1 MSQRNRH
8 LFTGIILLSVLFPV
22 IVVGESSHPELEEEI
37 DHLLHFIEHS
47 GCTFIR
53 NSTSYDGVRA
63 REHIQ
68 RKYSYILKR
77 KKELSA
83 EQFIR
88 YAASRSS
95 LSGKPYMVSCSS
107 KTRTSESWLLEELER
122 YRQTA
127 VNHSSGSGTP

>member
-1 MSQRNRH
+1 MSQRNRR
-8 LFTGIILLSVLFPV
+8 LFAGLVLLSVLFPV
-22 IVVGESSHPELEEEI
+22 IVAGEPSHPELEGEI
-37 DHLLHFIEHS
+37 DHLLHFVEHS

-53 NSTSYDGVRA
+53 NSASYDGVRA

-77 KKELSA
+77 KKELST

-95 LSGKPYMVSCSS
+95 LSGKPYMVHCGS
-107 KTRTSESWLLEELER
+107 KTFTSESWLLEELER
-122 YRQTA
+122 YRLA
-127 VNHSSGSGTP
+127 GVDHSSGPGTP